1 MEIAEV
7 VLSDSGWIGITS
19 LAAVDMEDM
28 EDFWDGEEAVFTVA
42 ALTTTT
48 AAQILVELTIITS
61 TFKLFTELVIRYSS
75 IKSWYLDIKNL
86 ITLTLIR
93 Q

>member
-75 IKSWYLDIKNL
+75 IKS
-86 ITLTLIR
+86 
-93 Q
+93 